1 MNLSLNICFLKK
13 GNYTVNHGSKQA
25 NYPIFFIDAFLKQI
39 WHNCGLYIYAF
50 LEMGKVTGFK
60 EFDRKTEAYRPVEL
74 RLKDYGEIFTGDHDE
89 PHLQEQGARCMDCG
103 VPFCQ
108 SDDGCPINNL
118 IPEWNDL
125 VYNDKW
131 EEALSRLL
139 KTNNFPEFTGRV
151 CPAPCEGSCVLG
163 INNPAVTIKN
173 IEQAIIDK
181 GFEQGWVK
189 PYDVEF
195 KTGKAVAIIGS
206 GPAGLAAADEL
217 NKLGHSVSVFER
229 DDRIGGLLMYG
240 IPNMKLGKDVVDRRV
255 NFMKD
260 CGIEFITNVNVG
272 KDITIQ
278 ALQQDFD
285 AVILTTGA
293 SEARELPVE
302 NRDAQGVHRAM
313 EYLTVN
319 TKSLLDTGLA
329 DDSHLSAKGKNVI
342 VIGGGDTGTDCIGT
356 AIRQGAKSVVN
367 FELMSQPP
375 IDRADNNPWP
385 LWPLIY
391 RVDYGHAEAQLAFGE
406 DPRQYQLMTK
416 SFTKDENGALTG
428 LITVNVEFQ
437 DGQLTEISG
446 SEKTWDAQLVL
457 LSMGF
462 VSPEHYVSDD
472 AKIELDDRGNYKASY
487 GQYQTSQEGIFTA
500 GDCRRGQSLVVWAI
514 NEGRGVAKRTHEYL
528 S

>member
-1 MNLSLNICFLKK
+1 M
-13 GNYTVNHGSKQA
+13 
-25 NYPIFFIDAFLKQI
+25 
-39 WHNCGLYIYAF
+39 
-50 LEMGKVTGFK
+50 
-60 EFDRKTEAYRPVEL
+60 
-74 RLKDYGEIFTGDHDE
+74 
-89 PHLQEQGARCMDCG
+89 
-103 VPFCQ
+103 
-108 SDDGCPINNL
+108 
-118 IPEWNDL
+118 
-125 VYNDKW
+125 
-131 EEALSRLL
+131 
-139 KTNNFPEFTGRV
+139 
-151 CPAPCEGSCVLG
+151 
-163 INNPAVTIKN
+163 NNPAVTIKN

-181 GFEQGWVK
+181 GFEQGWIK

-195 KTGKAVAIIGS
+195 KTGKTVAIIGS

-255 NFMKD
+255 NLMKD

-302 NRDAQGVHRAM
+302 NRDAKGVHMAM

-329 DDSHLSAKGKNVI
+329 DDSHLSAKGKDVI

-375 IDRADNNPWP
+375 VERADNNPWP

-391 RVDYGHAEAQLAFGE
+391 RVDYGHAEAKLAFGE

-428 LITVNVEFQ
+428 LITVNVEFH
-437 DGQLTEISG
+437 DGQLTEIAG
-446 SEKTWDAQLVL
+446 SEKTWDSQLVL

-472 AKIELDDRGNYKASY
+472 AKIELDDRGNYKADY

-514 NEGRGVAKRTHEYL
+514 DEGRGVAKRANEYL
-528 S
+528 T